1 MLATLLT
8 LGFAAAAIFAVATLG
23 ASLAKGLAVAAA
35 LPRERAGGGEVRTV
49 TVRSAST
56 SASLS
61 PARPLATARSV
72 RRSVRPALVLA
83 RRPERVAA

>member
-8 LGFAAAAIFAVATLG
+8 LGFAAAAIFVVAALG

-35 LPRERAGGGEVRTV
+35 LPRERAGREFRVV

-56 SASLS
+56 SAALS
-61 PARPLATARSV
+61 PARPLVTARSV
-72 RRSVRPALVLA
+72 RRPVRPALVPA